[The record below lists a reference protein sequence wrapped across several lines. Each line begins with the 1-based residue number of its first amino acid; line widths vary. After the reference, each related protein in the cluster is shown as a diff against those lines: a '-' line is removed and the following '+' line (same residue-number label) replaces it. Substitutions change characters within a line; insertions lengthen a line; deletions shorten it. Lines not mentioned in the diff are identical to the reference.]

1 MIPHFSSF
9 FFLFLFPPF
18 IRTLQATDTTRES
31 SPTVIATLVPLLQL
45 PLGGLGH
52 WSLTVSSKHMID
64 NLSWGTF
71 ILWGLFDIIIATGCF
86 FFVKETN
93 GLSLEE
99 AAQPNVFNRDYKFEE
114 DTTSISE
121 TLFKP
126 SH

>member
-1 MIPHFSSF
+1 
-9 FFLFLFPPF
+9 
-18 IRTLQATDTTRES
+18 
-31 SPTVIATLVPLLQL
+31 
-45 PLGGLGH
+45 
-52 WSLTVSSKHMID
+52 MID
-64 NLSWGTF
+64 NLSWATF
-71 ILWGLFDIIIATGCF
+71 ILWGLFNIIIATGC

-126 SH
+126 SQ